1 MSKSNSEVEFRK
13 IPSLK
18 YLYEVSEDGRI
29 VRNVKSKH
37 QLRMDKNRG
46 GYYRVSPMLNGKQLH
61 RLVHLLVAECWH
73 GAKPEG
79 LECDHIDSN
88 KHNNHYNNLR
98 YVTRAENLAK
108 RVFTEEGRKS
118 NGKIT
123 RARYNAATPEQRKA
137 ITAPMIAALMLP
149 ENREKQKRAVTES
162 LGFPVV
168 LEKDGQTIRFKSQA
182 KCCHF
187 IAEKDGCSASAI
199 YYYIRQRRKYI
210 HGYNVTYEK

>member
-1 MSKSNSEVEFRK
+1 MGKPNSEVEFRK
-13 IPSLK
+13 IPSL
-18 YLYEVSEDGRI
+18 YFLYEVSEDGRI

-37 QLRMDKNRG
+37 QLWQDKDRG
-46 GYYRVSPMLNGKQLH
+46 GYYRVSVSIKGKKVH
-61 RLVHLLVAECWH
+61 RLVHTLVAECWH

-79 LECDHIDSN
+79 YECDHIDRN
-88 KHNNHYNNLR
+88 NHNNHYKNLR
-98 YVTRAENLAK
+98 YVTRAETLKN
-108 RVFTEEGRKS
+108 RVFSEEGKRH
-118 NGKIT
+118 NGEVTK
-123 RARYNAATPEQRKA
+123 ARYNAATPEQRKA

-149 ENREKQKRAVTES
+149 ENREKQKKAVTES

-187 IAEKDGCSASAI
+187 IAEKGGCSAGAI